1 MGIHIAHIFLGSVG
15 KTSMADSVM
24 ENNWECRLLRAV
36 MEHLSE
42 KMTWHLLS
50 EGQKRT
56 RPLKLSKM
64 TTSPD
69 NGRSMSK
76 RPEAGKSLAH
86 VGIERKP
93 RWQGRN
99 EL

>member
-1 MGIHIAHIFLGSVG
+1 MGIHIANIFLGSVG

-36 MEHLSE
+36 MEDLSE

-64 TTSPD
+64 TSPD

-76 RPEAGKSLAH
+76 CPEAGKSLAH

>member
-1 MGIHIAHIFLGSVG
+1 MGVLGWAYTLQISSWALWA
-15 KTSMADSVM
+15 KLLWLSVM

-36 MEHLSE
+36 MEDLSE

-56 RPLKLSKM
+56 RPLKL
-64 TTSPD
+64 
-69 NGRSMSK
+69 GRSMSK
-76 RPEAGKSLAH
+76 CPEAGKSLAH
-86 VGIERKP
+86 VGIEKRP